1 MYDMTGSRALPFRGR
16 ESSFARRTAEGGR
29 PHMIICGTAAGACP
43 ERRRGAGGAT
53 LELGGAAGRE
63 YDWGGRCHENNS
75 VHLYCCIDAGVGT
88 AECFGGTA
96 GAGGETVG
104 KCGGEVCG
112 TACGAGTGREE
123 RAGVFGDV
131 LVSERRR
138 ICAGD
143 GRGGGSRHRI
153 RFAIRRWRERQGSVP
168 GSVFQ
173 EREA

>member
-1 MYDMTGSRALPFRGR
+1 MYGMTGHRALPFRCR

-29 PHMIICGTAAGACP
+29 PHMILGATAAGACL
-43 ERRRGAGGAT
+43 ERSRRDRGAT
-53 LELGGAAGRE
+53 LELGGAASGE
-63 YDWGGRCHENNS
+63 YDWGGRCHEKKS

-88 AECFGGTA
+88 AECFG
-96 GAGGETVG
+96 
-104 KCGGEVCG
+104 G